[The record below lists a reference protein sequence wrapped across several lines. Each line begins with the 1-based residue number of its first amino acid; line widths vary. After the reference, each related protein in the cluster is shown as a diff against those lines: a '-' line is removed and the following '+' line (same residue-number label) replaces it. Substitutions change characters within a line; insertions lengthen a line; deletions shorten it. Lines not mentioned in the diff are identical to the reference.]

1 MAGRSIKITDT
12 MMADAKKLVRLMGA
26 PVIEAPCEA
35 EA

>member
-1 MAGRSIKITDT
+1 MAGRSIKITPE
-12 MMADAKKLVRLMGA
+12 MMADAKKLIRLIGC